1 MNKNIRIA
9 HASDLHYCEKH
20 LQWVDKAF
28 GAFVDGAIEAQA
40 DVAIISGDSFDHQ
53 LHVHD
58 PATHAFLRQVS
69 RLAGHMPILVLQGT
83 FSHDRPG
90 SLEVLRTL
98 AGKHPV
104 FVADKV
110 QQVALLRT
118 TIGTTAWLAS
128 EGYRFET
135 INADPE
141 GLAGPPPPLIVSCLP
156 SIHKGQ
162 VKAMAGEDATPAQ
175 LVEQVCASWAE
186 INLQARAAGIPTV
199 LVTHGTVNGS
209 VTESRYAMVSPDHEF
224 SPGVLFGAQA
234 SAVMVGHI
242 HAHNAWDHEGR
253 RIAYPGSI
261 TRLIHGHNDPT
272 YWLDWTVM
280 PDGAVFECIP
290 TPARELIAIDFN
302 GPPDMD
308 ELRAFAPKCAD
319 AYVRVRW
326 SVDEEHRHTVD
337 AAAIREILAAAC
349 EVKLEGRTN
358 PVQRTRAEGLTRT
371 ESLSDKLTIWGAATD
386 TDTSELQDRLADLQI
401 HDTDTL
407 LSMYATKDV
416 PAVEQPAEEKLDA
429 AA

>member
-1 MNKNIRIA
+1 MTAIRIA

-20 LQWVDKAF
+20 LEWVDMAF
-28 GAFVDGAIEAQA
+28 GSFVDGAIAQKA
-40 DVAIISGDSFDHQ
+40 DCAIISGDSFDHQ
-53 LHVHD
+53 CHVHE
-58 PATHAFLRQVS
+58 PAVHAFLRQIS
-69 RLAGHMPILVLQGT
+69 RLADHMPVLVLQGT

-98 AGKHPV
+98 RGKHQV
-104 FVADKV
+104 YVADKI
-110 QQVALLRT
+110 QQVYLN
-118 TIGTTAWLAS
+118 TAGLWIPS
-128 EGYRFET
+128 DGYRFEFGG
-135 INADPE
+135 ADHQPSNPIC
-141 GLAGPPPPLIVSCLP
+141 LMVSCLP
-156 SIHKGQ
+156 SIHKGT
-162 VKAMAGEDATPAQ
+162 VKAMAGDDTSPAQ
-175 LVEQVCASWAE
+175 LVEQVCLGWAE
-186 INLQARAAGIPTV
+186 VNLAARTAGIPTI

-272 YWLDWTVM
+272 YWLDWTVSA
-280 PDGAVFECIP
+280 DRSDFQCVP
-290 TPARELIAIDFN
+290 TPTRELISIDFD
-302 GPPDMD
+302 GPPDM
-308 ELRAFAPKCAD
+308 EKLREAAPQCAG

-337 AAAIREILAAAC
+337 PAAIREILAGAC

-371 ESLSDKLTIWGAATD
+371 ESLSDKLTIWGRATD
-386 TDTSELQDRLADLQI
+386 TDTTDLQTRLMDLQI
-401 HDTDTL
+401 HDADTL
-407 LSMYATKDV
+407 VAMV
-416 PAVEQPAEEKLDA
+416 IA
-429 AA
+429 AATAETSEQGEAINEAA